1 MMNELNHLF
10 ETLKVQ
16 CSKFPKGIDE
26 FIYIGNCYE
35 KVFEL
40 YDENVEFRNDV
51 KELID
56 LSNSEIKEQIEN
68 IILSILVDR
77 FSADNY
83 KMSNFFSQSKNENQR
98 KKYISIIASSMIT
111 QIVKIDQNNIIKEE
125 FWSTLSKVLHDKK
138 LIYNL
143 LQENIN
149 DIDIK
154 KFYDD
159 NFLAVFN
166 EIYKDRYEYIS
177 IDNYYLLCIVSDL
190 FTNYY
195 KHLINPYSIKS
206 KRLETIY
213 RDKNYDLNQE
223 NQYEKYGLVEIDNS
237 RELLISDSRILDKKV
252 NISYEI
258 SLIDF
263 NVYKVLLEY
272 FEKYNFTLSFA
283 PDNESIYD
291 FIFDSTLTTEAVE
304 FGVSPTIETLR
315 TECSHKIKFV
325 DYTSKDTF
333 WIRNINSDFYIEEI
347 VSDFV
352 EHQDSIVTKLIHI
365 EHTTKDEEL
374 YIKHIDF
381 EYIFYSIDEFI
392 NRYEKNNFT
401 QKGEMYKRKKIFKID
416 NASIPFNGDFL
427 YPIVYFTFEN
437 KELVKEALEC
447 MEVLSNVQYS

>member
-16 CSKFPKGIDE
+16 CIKFPKSIDE

-35 KVFEL
+35 KVFEF
-40 YDENVEFRNDV
+40 YDENIEFRNNV
-51 KELID
+51 KQLVD
-56 LSNSEIKEQIEN
+56 LSNSETKKEVKD
-68 IILSILVDR
+68 IIISILVDR
-77 FSADNY
+77 FSSDY
-83 KMSNFFSQSKNENQR
+83 HKMSNFCSQSENENQR
-98 KKYISIIASSMIT
+98 KAYISIIASSIIN
-111 QIVKIDQNNIIKEE
+111 QVIEIGQNNINKEE

-365 EHTTKDEEL
+365 EHGVKDEEL

-381 EYIFYSIDEFI
+381 EYIFYSVDEFI
-392 NRYEKNNFT
+392 NRYEENNFT
-401 QKGEMYKRKKIFKID
+401 QKGEKYKRKKIFKID
-416 NASIPFNGDFL
+416 EALIPFSGDFL
-427 YPIVYFTFEN
+427 YPIVYFTFDN
-437 KELVKEALEC
+437 KELVKEALEG
-447 MEVLSNVQYS
+447 MEMISNV

>member
-1 MMNELNHLF
+1 MMSKLNPIF

-16 CSKFPKGIDE
+16 CSKFPKSIDE

-40 YDENVEFRNDV
+40 YDENVEFRNKV
-51 KELID
+51 KELIN

-83 KMSNFFSQSKNENQR
+83 KMSNFCSQSKNENQR

-111 QIVKIDQNNIIKEE
+111 QIVKIGQNNINEEE

-195 KHLINPYSIKS
+195 KDLINPYSIKS

-213 RDKNYDLNQE
+213 KNKNYDLNQE

-365 EHTTKDEEL
+365 EHGVKDEEL

-381 EYIFYSIDEFI
+381 EYIFYSVDEFI
-392 NRYEKNNFT
+392 NRYEENNFT
-401 QKGEMYKRKKIFKID
+401 QKGEKYKRKKIFKID
-416 NASIPFNGDFL
+416 EALIPFSGDFL
-427 YPIVYFTFEN
+427 YPIVYFTFDN
-437 KELVKEALEC
+437 KELVKEALEG
-447 MEVLSNVQYS
+447 MEMISNV